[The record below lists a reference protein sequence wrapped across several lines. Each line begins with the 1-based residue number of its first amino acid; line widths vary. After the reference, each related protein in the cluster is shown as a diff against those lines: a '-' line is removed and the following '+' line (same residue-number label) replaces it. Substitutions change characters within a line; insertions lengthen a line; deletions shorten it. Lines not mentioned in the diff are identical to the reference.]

1 MRRVKIGDFY
11 CARVDTGDHVLLDS
25 RCFASFPAD
34 PKLVTVRTSAAG
46 DRESRDSRPA
56 PLSHQML
63 EEIRTG
69 MLLTEVEL
77 NTGAA
82 GAGSRNTSDSVR
94 VYSSA
99 QLPVAAESVD
109 DMPLFDAA

>member
-1 MRRVKIGDFY
+1 LVAFQKPVLFSIRRLTTQQFFGAHAY
-11 CARVDTGDHVLLDS
+11 TGDHVLLDS
-25 RCFASFPAD
+25 RCFAAFPAD

-82 GAGSRNTSDSVR
+82 GAGSRNTSDSV
-94 VYSSA
+94 S
-99 QLPVAAESVD
+99 
-109 DMPLFDAA
+109 